1 MDLNTLDPGPSLLD
15 LLSQHIISSIIQ
27 HQVII
32 FNLRNVQIIILI
44 VFLGGFGHASHPALM
59 PAGVS
64 AANISHLDQESLPN
78 TDINAYNQVKYL
90 CLFDFIADLKLYL

>member
-1 MDLNTLDPGPSLLD
+1 MFKLSLWL
-15 LLSQHIISSIIQ
+15 
-27 HQVII
+27 
-32 FNLRNVQIIILI
+32 F
-44 VFLGGFGHASHPALM
+44 FLGGFGHASHPALM